1 MTSVHDEQKFEIS
14 HVFSSSET
22 WVFLSHALILR
33 FKRFI
38 KLKIYRQL
46 VFLLWSTHLR
56 RGVVDIT
63 SLACMS
69 G

>member
-1 MTSVHDEQKFEIS
+1 MTSVHDEQNVS

-22 WVFLSHALILR
+22 WVFLSYALILR

-46 VFLLWSTHLR
+46 VFLLWSTHLWR
-56 RGVVDIT
+56 RGVVD
-63 SLACMS
+63 MNN
-69 G
+69 